1 MRITYNNV
9 RSNDTLV
16 VTATRSAGAGTL
28 LGTTNVAAV
37 GGVATFT
44 NLAHP
49 VATNITIQ
57 FTSGAL
63 TAATS
68 SSDCGKLAAPY
79 SQLLVLLP
87 GETAAPGTPS
97 GQDGHA
103 DGADCGHGLHGQS
116 QRRGCLIG
124 TSSTP

>member
-1 MRITYNNV
+1 MQQPVILIEDQYNNV

-16 VTATRSAGAGTL
+16 VTATRNAGAGTL

-49 VATNITIQ
+49 LATNITIQ

-63 TAATS
+63 AATTS
-68 SSDCGKLAAPY
+68 
-79 SQLLVLLP
+79 
-87 GETAAPGTPS
+87 GTIAVS
-97 GQDGHA
+97 
-103 DGADCGHGLHGQS
+103 DGALCKAATADAG
-116 QRRGCLIG
+116 
-124 TSSTP
+124 